1 MERTSSLNEQLNQR
15 THQTEETSV
24 KIHQAQTDITK
35 LKSMIHGLDLEI
47 NQLERANAIL
57 VEDQKQ
63 KLAKNSQ
70 EYNLAHELTSQLQSL
85 EAKFYS
91 LEVDERAKNTDLE
104 AVNYSN
110 QALMD
115 RNLDLKAE
123 YEALQKHSSLLTQQN
138 KDLQRELDSFV
149 ETDDIVRRNLDR
161 KTKVDEIRYK
171 VDNAIQQSAHVVYKS
186 RSPIRESVHK
196 SQVYMQEAPIP
207 SAFNARVP
215 RGASFPLD
223 HGPPMHFEPGRV
235 VHHYEPRE
243 FSPARRQ
250 LFREEGM

>member
-1 MERTSSLNEQLNQR
+1 
-15 THQTEETSV
+15 
-24 KIHQAQTDITK
+24 
-35 LKSMIHGLDLEI
+35 MIHGLDLEI
-47 NQLERANAIL
+47 NTLERANALL

-63 KLAKNSQ
+63 KLARNSQ

-123 YEALQKHSSLLTQQN
+123 YEALQKHSTLLTQQN

-171 VDNAIQQSAHVVYKS
+171 VDHAIEHVGCNRDRIIEYGTAGM
-186 RSPIRESVHK
+186 RI
-196 SQVYMQEAPIP
+196 
-207 SAFNARVP
+207 
-215 RGASFPLD
+215 
-223 HGPPMHFEPGRV
+223 HGRD
-235 VHHYEPRE
+235 
-243 FSPARRQ
+243 Q
-250 LFREEGM
+250 D